1 MELTSS
7 SFHGAGARPGAGT
20 SLRCVSPED
29 AVLAACAAALA
40 DGDVV
45 TDPDRLPT
53 YQRDRST
60 GTPAGEPIAVVFP
73 RTTEQVSAVMKAAHE
88 HRVPVVPRGAGS
100 GLTGGSNALDGSLI
114 VCVEK
119 MRDVLL
125 VDEVNGYVETQ
136 PGIFNTEL
144 RDYVAKHGM
153 WYAPDPASKDY
164 CSIGGNV
171 NTNAGGLCCVKYG
184 VTRDAVL
191 GLEVVL
197 ADGRISRLGRRTIKG
212 VSGYDLTG
220 MMVGSEGTLG
230 IVTMARLRLRPI
242 PAPAATAVAVFSD
255 IAHAGQA
262 AADIMVSMTPSM
274 LEVMDRA
281 SITAVENWR
290 PMGLDTSA
298 EALLLAQID
307 TPGDSG
313 RAEVANL
320 LDLCSRAG
328 AVEVYQSDD
337 PAEAEMLLGARRMII
352 PALEAQGDW
361 LLDDVAVPRSEL
373 ARAMREFQVIAERN
387 DVLIA
392 TFGHAGDGNL
402 HPTIV
407 TPRGDAD
414 AAARA
419 MRAFDEIL
427 DVGLACGGTVTGEHG
442 VGSLKQH
449 ALFQELDEPAR
460 DLHTR
465 IKDAWDP
472 LGILNPGKSLPRW

>member
-1 MELTSS
+1 
-7 SFHGAGARPGAGT
+7 
-20 SLRCVSPED
+20 
-29 AVLAACAAALA
+29 LA

-73 RTTEQVSAVMKAAHE
+73 RTTEQVSAVMKAAYE

-114 VCVEK
+114 LCVEK

-125 VDEVNGYVETQ
+125 VDQINGYVETQ

-144 RDYVAKHGM
+144 RDHVAKHGM

-197 ADGRISRLGRRTIKG
+197 ADGRITQLGRRTVKG
-212 VSGYDLTG
+212 VAGYDLTG
-220 MMVGSEGTLG
+220 MMVGSEGTFG

-242 PAPAATAVAVFSD
+242 PSPAITVVAVFAD
-255 IAHAGQA
+255 ISHAGQA
-262 AADIMVSMTPSM
+262 AADIMLATTPSM

-298 EALLLAQID
+298 EALLLIQID
-307 TPGDSG
+307 TPGDAG
-313 RAEVANL
+313 NADAQTVQEI
-320 LDLCSRAG
+320 CSRAG
-328 AVEVYQSDD
+328 AAEVYQSED

-373 ARAMREFQVIAERN
+373 ARCMREFQEIAERN

-407 TPRGDAD
+407 TPRGDS
-414 AAARA
+414 AAAERA
-419 MRAFDEIL
+419 MKAFGEIL
-427 DVGLACGGTVTGEHG
+427 DVGLACGGSITGEHG

-449 ALFQELDEPAR
+449 ALFQELDEPSR
-460 DLHTR
+460 DLHVR

-472 LGILNPGKSLPRW
+472 RGILNPGKSLPRW

>member
-1 MELTSS
+1 M
-7 SFHGAGARPGAGT
+7 
-20 SLRCVSPED
+20 SPED
-29 AVLAACAAALA
+29 SVLAACAAALA

-45 TDPDRLPT
+45 TDSDRLPT

-100 GLTGGSNALDGSLI
+100 GLTGGSNAIDGSLI

-119 MRDVLL
+119 MSDVLL
-125 VDEVNGYVETQ
+125 VDEINGYVETQ

-144 RDYVAKHGM
+144 RDYVAKQGM

-197 ADGRISRLGRRTIKG
+197 ADGRITRIGRRTIKG
-212 VSGYDLTG
+212 VAGYDLTG

-242 PAPAATAVAVFSD
+242 PAPATTAVAVFAD
-255 IAHAGQA
+255 IGHAGQA
-262 AADIMVSMTPSM
+262 AADIMMAMTPSM

-290 PMGLDTSA
+290 PMGLDTSS
-298 EALLLAQID
+298 EALLLAQVD

-313 RAEVANL
+313 LAEVTAL
-320 LDLCSRAG
+320 LDMCSRAG

-361 LLDDVAVPRSEL
+361 LLDDVAVPRSQL
-373 ARAMREFQVIAERN
+373 ARAMREFQEIAERN

-414 AAARA
+414 AAVRA
-419 MRAFDEIL
+419 MRAFDEVL
-427 DVGLACGGTVTGEHG
+427 EVGLACGGTVTGEHG

-460 DLHTR
+460 ELHAR
-465 IKDAWDP
+465 IKEAWDP
-472 LGILNPGKSLPRW
+472 LHILNPGKSLPRW

>member
-1 MELTSS
+1 MLSQCGEAVLTSL
-7 SFHGAGARPGAGT
+7 P
-20 SLRCVSPED
+20 LVSPED
-29 AVLAACAAALA
+29 AVLAACAVALA

-73 RTTEQVSAVMKAAHE
+73 RTTEQVSAVMKAAYE

-114 VCVEK
+114 LCVER

-125 VDEVNGYVETQ
+125 VDQINGYVETQ

-144 RDYVAKHGM
+144 RDHVAKHGM
-153 WYAPDPASKDY
+153 WYAPDPASKDF

-197 ADGRISRLGRRTIKG
+197 ADGRITQLGRRTVKG
-212 VSGYDLTG
+212 VAGYDLTG
-220 MMVGSEGTLG
+220 MMVGSEGTFG

-242 PAPAATAVAVFSD
+242 PAPATTVVAVFAD
-255 IAHAGQA
+255 ISHAGQA
-262 AADIMVSMTPSM
+262 AADIMLATTPSM

-298 EALLLAQID
+298 EALLLIQID
-307 TPGDSG
+307 TPGDAG
-313 RAEVANL
+313 NADATLVQEICA
-320 LDLCSRAG
+320 RAG
-328 AVEVYQSDD
+328 AAEVYQSED

-373 ARAMREFQVIAERN
+373 ARCMREFQEIAERN

-407 TPRGDAD
+407 TPRGDS
-414 AAARA
+414 AAAERA
-419 MRAFDEIL
+419 MKAFGEIL
-427 DVGLACGGTVTGEHG
+427 DVGLACGGSITGEHG

-449 ALFQELDEPAR
+449 ALFQELDEPSR
-460 DLHTR
+460 DLHVR

-472 LGILNPGKSLPRW
+472 RGILNPGKSLPRW

>member
-1 MELTSS
+1 
-7 SFHGAGARPGAGT
+7 
-20 SLRCVSPED
+20 
-29 AVLAACAAALA
+29 
-40 DGDVV
+40 
-45 TDPDRLPT
+45 
-53 YQRDRST
+53 
-60 GTPAGEPIAVVFP
+60 VVFP

-197 ADGRISRLGRRTIKG
+197 ADGRITRLGRRTIKG

-472 LGILNPGKSLPRW
+472 LGILTPGKSLPRW

>member
-1 MELTSS
+1 MSAQES
-7 SFHGAGARPGAGT
+7 
-20 SLRCVSPED
+20 
-29 AVLAACAAALA
+29 VLAVCARVL
-40 DGDVV
+40 DEGDVV
-45 TDPDRLPT
+45 TDSDRLPT

-60 GTPAGEPIAVVFP
+60 GTPAGEPCAVVFP
-73 RTTEQVSAVMKAAHE
+73 RTTEQVSEVMRAAFE
-88 HRVPVVPRGAGS
+88 HGVPVVPRGAGS
-100 GLTGGSNALDGSLI
+100 GLSGGSNALDGSLI

-119 MRDVLL
+119 MRSVLH
-125 VDEVNGYVETQ
+125 VDEINGYVETQ

-144 RDYVAKHGM
+144 REHVAEHNL

-197 ADGRISRLGRRTIKG
+197 ADGRITRLGRRTIKG
-212 VSGYDLTG
+212 VAGYDLTG

-230 IVTMARLRLRPI
+230 IVTMARLRLRPMPPEAI
-242 PAPAATAVAVFSD
+242 TAVAVFAN
-255 IAHAGQA
+255 IAHAGRA
-262 AADIMVSMTPSM
+262 TAEIMRKLTPSM

-290 PMGLDTSA
+290 SMGLDTTA

-307 TPGDSG
+307 VPGDAG
-313 RAEVANL
+313 QHDVEQL
-320 LDLCSRAG
+320 LDICSHAG
-328 AVEVYQSDD
+328 AVEVYQSEDRVQ
-337 PAEAEMLLGARRMII
+337 AEMLLAARRMVI

-361 LLDDVAVPRSEL
+361 LLDDVAVPRSAL
-373 ARAMREFQVIAERN
+373 AHAMQEFQVIAERN

-407 TPRGDAD
+407 TPRGDG
-414 AAARA
+414 AAAERA
-419 MRAFDEIL
+419 MKAFTEIL
-427 DVGLACGGTVTGEHG
+427 EVGLACGGTVTGEHG

-449 ALFQELDEPAR
+449 ALFKELDEPAR

-465 IKDAWDP
+465 IKHAWDP
-472 LGILNPGKSLPRW
+472 TNILNPGKSLPRW

>member
-1 MELTSS
+1 MVLTSL
-7 SFHGAGARPGAGT
+7 P
-20 SLRCVSPED
+20 LVSPED
-29 AVLAACAAALA
+29 AVLAACAVALA

-73 RTTEQVSAVMKAAHE
+73 RSTEQVSAVMKAAYE

-114 VCVEK
+114 LCVEK

-125 VDEVNGYVETQ
+125 VDQINGYVETQ

-144 RDYVAKHGM
+144 RDHVAKHGM

-197 ADGRISRLGRRTIKG
+197 ADGRITQLGRRTVKG
-212 VSGYDLTG
+212 VAGYDLTG
-220 MMVGSEGTLG
+220 MMVGSEGTFG

-242 PAPAATAVAVFSD
+242 PAPAITVVAVFAD
-255 IAHAGQA
+255 ISHAGQA
-262 AADIMVSMTPSM
+262 AADIMLATTPSM

-290 PMGLDTSA
+290 PMGLETSA
-298 EALLLAQID
+298 
-307 TPGDSG
+307 
-313 RAEVANL
+313 
-320 LDLCSRAG
+320 
-328 AVEVYQSDD
+328 
-337 PAEAEMLLGARRMII
+337 
-352 PALEAQGDW
+352 
-361 LLDDVAVPRSEL
+361 
-373 ARAMREFQVIAERN
+373 
-387 DVLIA
+387 
-392 TFGHAGDGNL
+392 
-402 HPTIV
+402 
-407 TPRGDAD
+407 DA
-414 AAARA
+414 
-419 MRAFDEIL
+419 
-427 DVGLACGGTVTGEHG
+427 
-442 VGSLKQH
+442 
-449 ALFQELDEPAR
+449 
-460 DLHTR
+460 
-465 IKDAWDP
+465 
-472 LGILNPGKSLPRW
+472 

>member
-1 MELTSS
+1 
-7 SFHGAGARPGAGT
+7 
-20 SLRCVSPED
+20 
-29 AVLAACAAALA
+29 
-40 DGDVV
+40 VV

-60 GTPAGEPIAVVFP
+60 GTLAGEPIAVVFP
-73 RTTEQVSAVMKAAHE
+73 RSTEQVSAVMKAAYE

-114 VCVEK
+114 LCVEK

-125 VDEVNGYVETQ
+125 VDQINGYVETQ

-144 RDYVAKHGM
+144 RDHVAKHGM

-197 ADGRISRLGRRTIKG
+197 ADGRITQLGRRTVKG
-212 VSGYDLTG
+212 VAGYDLTG
-220 MMVGSEGTLG
+220 MMVGSEGTFG

-242 PAPAATAVAVFSD
+242 PSPAITVVAVFAD
-255 IAHAGQA
+255 ISHAGQA
-262 AADIMVSMTPSM
+262 AADIMLATTPSM

-298 EALLLAQID
+298 EALLLIQID
-307 TPGDSG
+307 TPGDAG
-313 RAEVANL
+313 NADAQTVQEI
-320 LDLCSRAG
+320 CSRAG
-328 AVEVYQSDD
+328 AAEVYQSED

-373 ARAMREFQVIAERN
+373 ARCMREFQEIAERN

-407 TPRGDAD
+407 TPRGDS
-414 AAARA
+414 AAAERA
-419 MRAFDEIL
+419 MKAFGEIL
-427 DVGLACGGTVTGEHG
+427 DVGLACGGSIAGSACAHQG
-442 VGSLKQH
+442 CVGS
-449 ALFQELDEPAR
+449 AR
-460 DLHTR
+460 DPQSWEVFAPLVGGGGELIGSSKSAIATWVGLR
-465 IKDAWDP
+465 ISQVNTPIITSRPAITSSMFSQP
-472 LGILNPGKSLPRW
+472 P

>member
-1 MELTSS
+1 
-7 SFHGAGARPGAGT
+7 
-20 SLRCVSPED
+20 
-29 AVLAACAAALA
+29 
-40 DGDVV
+40 VV

-73 RTTEQVSAVMKAAHE
+73 RTTEQVSAVMKAAYE

-114 VCVEK
+114 LCVER

-125 VDEVNGYVETQ
+125 VDQINGYVETQ

-144 RDYVAKHGM
+144 RDHVAKHGM
-153 WYAPDPASKDY
+153 WYAPDPASKDF

-197 ADGRISRLGRRTIKG
+197 ADGRITQLGRRTVKG
-212 VSGYDLTG
+212 VAGYDLTG
-220 MMVGSEGTLG
+220 MMVGSEGTFG

-242 PAPAATAVAVFSD
+242 PAPATTVVAVFAD
-255 IAHAGQA
+255 ISHAGQA
-262 AADIMVSMTPSM
+262 AADIMLATTPSM

-298 EALLLAQID
+298 EALLLIQID
-307 TPGDSG
+307 TPGDAG
-313 RAEVANL
+313 NADATLVQEICA
-320 LDLCSRAG
+320 RAG
-328 AVEVYQSDD
+328 AAEVYQSED

-373 ARAMREFQVIAERN
+373 ARCMREFQEIAERN

-407 TPRGDAD
+407 TPRGDS
-414 AAARA
+414 AAAERA
-419 MRAFDEIL
+419 MKAFGEIL
-427 DVGLACGGTVTGEHG
+427 DVGLACGGSITGEHG

-449 ALFQELDEPAR
+449 ALFQELDEPSR
-460 DLHTR
+460 DLHVR

-472 LGILNPGKSLPRW
+472 RGILNPGKSLPRW

>member
-1 MELTSS
+1 MWSQCGEVVLTTL
-7 SFHGAGARPGAGT
+7 P
-20 SLRCVSPED
+20 LVSPED
-29 AVLAACAAALA
+29 AVLAACAVALA

-60 GTPAGEPIAVVFP
+60 GTPAGEPIGVVFP
-73 RTTEQVSAVMKAAHE
+73 RSTEQVSAVMKAAYE

-114 VCVEK
+114 LCVEK

-125 VDEVNGYVETQ
+125 VDQMNGYVETQ

-144 RDYVAKHGM
+144 RDHVAKHGM
-153 WYAPDPASKDY
+153 WYAPDPASKDF

-197 ADGRISRLGRRTIKG
+197 ADGRITQLGRRTVKG
-212 VSGYDLTG
+212 VAGYDLTG
-220 MMVGSEGTLG
+220 MMVGSEGTFG

-242 PAPAATAVAVFSD
+242 PTPAITVVAVFAD
-255 IAHAGQA
+255 ISHAGQA
-262 AADIMVSMTPSM
+262 AADIMLATTPSM

-298 EALLLAQID
+298 EALLLIQID
-307 TPGDSG
+307 TPGDAG
-313 RAEVANL
+313 NADATLVQEI
-320 LDLCSRAG
+320 CSRAG
-328 AVEVYQSDD
+328 AAEVYQSED

-373 ARAMREFQVIAERN
+373 ARCMREFQEIAERN

-407 TPRGDAD
+407 TPRGDS
-414 AAARA
+414 AAAERA
-419 MRAFDEIL
+419 MKAFGEIL
-427 DVGLACGGTVTGEHG
+427 DVGLACGGSITGEHG

-449 ALFQELDEPAR
+449 ALFQELDEPSR
-460 DLHTR
+460 DLHVR

-472 LGILNPGKSLPRW
+472 RGILNPGKSLPRW

>member
-1 MELTSS
+1 M
-7 SFHGAGARPGAGT
+7 
-20 SLRCVSPED
+20 SPED
-29 AVLAACAAALA
+29 CVLAACAAVLA
-40 DGDVV
+40 DGDTV

-60 GTPAGEPIAVVFP
+60 GTAAGEPIGVVFP
-73 RTTEQVSAVMKAAHE
+73 RSVEQVSAVMQAAYK
-88 HRVPVVPRGAGS
+88 HRVPVLPRGAGS

-114 VCVEK
+114 LCVEK

-125 VDEVNGYVETQ
+125 VDEINGYVETQ

-144 RDYVAKHGM
+144 RDYVGKHGM
-153 WYAPDPASKDY
+153 WYAPDPASKDF

-184 VTRDAVL
+184 VTRDAVI

-197 ADGRISRLGRRTIKG
+197 ADGRITQLGRRTVKG
-212 VSGYDLTG
+212 VAGYDLTG
-220 MMVGSEGTLG
+220 MMIGSEGTFG

-242 PAPAATAVAVFSD
+242 PAPAITVVAVFAD
-255 IAHAGQA
+255 VANAGQA
-262 AADIMVSMTPSM
+262 AANIMLVTTPSM

-290 PMGLDTSA
+290 PMGLDTTAEAVLLIQIDTSGDAGNA
-298 EALLLAQID
+298 EALTVQEI
-307 TPGDSG
+307 
-313 RAEVANL
+313 
-320 LDLCSRAG
+320 CSRAG
-328 AVEVYQSDD
+328 ASEVYQSED
-337 PAEAEMLLGARRMII
+337 PAEAEMLLGARRMVI

-373 ARAMREFQVIAERN
+373 ARSMREFQVIAERN

-407 TPRGDAD
+407 TPRGDQV
-414 AAARA
+414 AAERA
-419 MRAFDEIL
+419 MKAFKEIL
-427 DVGLACGGTVTGEHG
+427 DVSLECGGSVTGEHG
-442 VGSLKQH
+442 IGSLKQH
-449 ALFQELDEPAR
+449 ALFQELDEPSR
-460 DLHTR
+460 DLHVR
-465 IKDAWDP
+465 IKQAWDP
-472 LGILNPGKSLPRW
+472 RGILNPGKSLPRW

>member
-1 MELTSS
+1 MWSQCGEAVLTSL
-7 SFHGAGARPGAGT
+7 P
-20 SLRCVSPED
+20 LVSPED
-29 AVLAACAAALA
+29 AVLAACAVALA

-73 RTTEQVSAVMKAAHE
+73 RTTEQVSAVMKAAYE

-114 VCVEK
+114 LCVER

-125 VDEVNGYVETQ
+125 VDQINGYVETQ

-144 RDYVAKHGM
+144 RDHVAKHGM
-153 WYAPDPASKDY
+153 WYAPDPASKDF

-197 ADGRISRLGRRTIKG
+197 ADGRITQLGRRTVKG
-212 VSGYDLTG
+212 VAGYDLTG
-220 MMVGSEGTLG
+220 MMVGSEGTFG

-242 PAPAATAVAVFSD
+242 PAPATTVVAVFAD
-255 IAHAGQA
+255 ISHAGQA
-262 AADIMVSMTPSM
+262 AADIMLATTPSM

-298 EALLLAQID
+298 EALLLIQID
-307 TPGDSG
+307 TPGDAG
-313 RAEVANL
+313 NADATLVQEICA
-320 LDLCSRAG
+320 RAG
-328 AVEVYQSDD
+328 AAEVYQSED

-373 ARAMREFQVIAERN
+373 ARCMREFQEIAERN

-407 TPRGDAD
+407 TPRGDS
-414 AAARA
+414 AAAERA
-419 MRAFDEIL
+419 MKAFGEIL
-427 DVGLACGGTVTGEHG
+427 DVGLACGGSITGEHG

-449 ALFQELDEPAR
+449 ALFQELDEPSR
-460 DLHTR
+460 DLHVR

-472 LGILNPGKSLPRW
+472 RGILNPGKSLPRW

>member
-1 MELTSS
+1 M
-7 SFHGAGARPGAGT
+7 
-20 SLRCVSPED
+20 SPED
-29 AVLAACAAALA
+29 AVLAACAVALA

-73 RTTEQVSAVMKAAHE
+73 RTTEQVSAVMKAAYE

-114 VCVEK
+114 LCVEK

-125 VDEVNGYVETQ
+125 VDQINGYVETQ

-144 RDYVAKHGM
+144 RDHVAKHGM

-197 ADGRISRLGRRTIKG
+197 ADGRITQLGRRTVKG
-212 VSGYDLTG
+212 VAGYDLTG
-220 MMVGSEGTLG
+220 MMVGSEGTFG

-242 PAPAATAVAVFSD
+242 PAPAITVVAVFAD
-255 IAHAGQA
+255 ISHAGQA
-262 AADIMVSMTPSM
+262 AADIMLATTPSM

-298 EALLLAQID
+298 EALLLIQID
-307 TPGDSG
+307 TPGDAG
-313 RAEVANL
+313 NADATLVQEICA
-320 LDLCSRAG
+320 RAG
-328 AVEVYQSDD
+328 AAEVYQSED

-373 ARAMREFQVIAERN
+373 ARCMREFQEIAERN

-407 TPRGDAD
+407 TPRGDS
-414 AAARA
+414 AAAERA
-419 MRAFDEIL
+419 MKAFGEIL
-427 DVGLACGGTVTGEHG
+427 DVGLACGGSITGEHG

-449 ALFQELDEPAR
+449 ALFQELDEPSR
-460 DLHTR
+460 DLHVR

-472 LGILNPGKSLPRW
+472 RGILNPGKSLPRW

>member
-1 MELTSS
+1 
-7 SFHGAGARPGAGT
+7 
-20 SLRCVSPED
+20 VSPED
-29 AVLAACAAALA
+29 AVLAACAVALA

-73 RTTEQVSAVMKAAHE
+73 RTTEQVSAVMKAAYE

-114 VCVEK
+114 LCVEK

-125 VDEVNGYVETQ
+125 VDQINGYVETQ

-144 RDYVAKHGM
+144 RDHVAKHGM

-197 ADGRISRLGRRTIKG
+197 ADGRITQLGRRTVKG
-212 VSGYDLTG
+212 VAGYDLTG
-220 MMVGSEGTLG
+220 MMVGSEGTFG

-242 PAPAATAVAVFSD
+242 PSPAITVVAVFAD
-255 IAHAGQA
+255 ISHAGQA
-262 AADIMVSMTPSM
+262 AADIMLATTPSM

-298 EALLLAQID
+298 EALLLIQID
-307 TPGDSG
+307 TPGDAG
-313 RAEVANL
+313 NADAQTVQEI
-320 LDLCSRAG
+320 CSRAG
-328 AVEVYQSDD
+328 AAEVYQSED

-373 ARAMREFQVIAERN
+373 ARCMREFQEIAERN

-407 TPRGDAD
+407 TPRGDS
-414 AAARA
+414 AAAERA
-419 MRAFDEIL
+419 MKAFGEIL
-427 DVGLACGGTVTGEHG
+427 DVGLACGGSITGEHG

-449 ALFQELDEPAR
+449 ALFQELDEPSR
-460 DLHTR
+460 DLHVR

-472 LGILNPGKSLPRW
+472 RGILNPGKSLPRW

>member
-1 MELTSS
+1 MWSQCGEAVLTTL
-7 SFHGAGARPGAGT
+7 P
-20 SLRCVSPED
+20 LVSPED
-29 AVLAACAAALA
+29 AVLAACAVALA

-73 RTTEQVSAVMKAAHE
+73 RTTEQVSAVMKAAYE

-114 VCVEK
+114 LCVEK

-125 VDEVNGYVETQ
+125 VDQINGYVETQ

-144 RDYVAKHGM
+144 RDHVAKHGM

-197 ADGRISRLGRRTIKG
+197 ADGRITQLGRRTVKG
-212 VSGYDLTG
+212 VAGYDLTG
-220 MMVGSEGTLG
+220 MMVGSEGTFG

-242 PAPAATAVAVFSD
+242 PSPAITVVAVFAD
-255 IAHAGQA
+255 ISHAGQA
-262 AADIMVSMTPSM
+262 AADIMLATTPSM

-298 EALLLAQID
+298 EALLLIQID
-307 TPGDSG
+307 TPGDAG
-313 RAEVANL
+313 NADAKLVQEM
-320 LDLCSRAG
+320 CSRAG
-328 AVEVYQSDD
+328 AAEVYQSED

-373 ARAMREFQVIAERN
+373 ARCMREFQEIAERN

-407 TPRGDAD
+407 TPRGDS
-414 AAARA
+414 AAAERA
-419 MRAFDEIL
+419 MKAFGEIL
-427 DVGLACGGTVTGEHG
+427 DVGLACGGSITGEHG

-449 ALFQELDEPAR
+449 ALFQELDEPSR
-460 DLHTR
+460 DLHVR

-472 LGILNPGKSLPRW
+472 RGILNPGKSLPRW